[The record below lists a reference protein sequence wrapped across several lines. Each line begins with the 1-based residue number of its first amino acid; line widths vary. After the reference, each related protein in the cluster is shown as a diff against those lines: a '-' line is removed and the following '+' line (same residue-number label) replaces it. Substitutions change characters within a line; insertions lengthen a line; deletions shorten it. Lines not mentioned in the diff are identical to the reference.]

1 MCNEAFGRNKG
12 WAEGALEM
20 AEYMLSEKLGLSKP
34 RWINQEDYDA
44 VINAVVFTEDQRTGA
59 GGPGGR

>member
-1 MCNEAFGRNKG
+1 
-12 WAEGALEM
+12 M
-20 AEYMLSEKLGLSKP
+20 AEYMLSEKHGLIKP
-34 RWINQEDYDA
+34 RWINHEDYDA